1 MTDMDYKILKN
12 FNNSINNIVLEFNL
26 VENENTFQPIAYEDL
41 PRAVCNEIDEIA
53 LELFDPDKGH
63 VAVIGSSQSGKS
75 FIINQ
80 VVGNIH
86 RYLNKVDVDS
96 MIFIRLK
103 KSDMDVFMSLPGGYS
118 TYISAIC
125 SEFECS
131 ENNVCFVTE
140 DPNIAAHIF
149 SLTNRARVILEASH
163 STFMQIAEME
173 NQGMTKIWA
182 SWQFIDVDEILLN
195 KKDLVNLLELTLN
208 DKMMDTFRVAA
219 DKRLINLFVNYVLKQ
234 MPELL
239 VKDDKNRNIVAV
251 PMGVWAVAIR
261 RLCGIIGL
269 SESPDIRNGNK
280 IIMGRVIESVYK
292 DNINL
297 FENFLEKGT
306 AADQLL
312 DLLSSAGAQVIQLQG
327 LRFDEAEM
335 NEGVEPKKASPLVF
349 NDMGVLSTELH
360 KEIIGQDEAIET
372 VVEGLVVPAAGL
384 HDNEKPVRSFL
395 FLGPTGVGK
404 TRLATVLAEHVA
416 DSPMNVVR
424 IDMSEYSQPHEAAK
438 LLGAPPGY
446 TGFEKGGVLT
456 TAVAENP
463 HSLVLL
469 DEIEKAHPK
478 IWDSFLQILDAGR
491 MTDGQGR
498 VVDFTQSIIIM
509 TSNLGASDLS
519 KTSTGFSAVSLSAQ
533 YSDRQKN
540 AKNIVMKAVESNLRP
555 EMINRIDEVIV
566 FKELSKDTARKI
578 VLKEIGILADR
589 MKTVGFNLA
598 EVDNSIVDDILT
610 KSNVSKYGARDIQ
623 RNVLK
628 NVSNP
633 VARAIVKQKDSGDK
647 NIMLVLDENK
657 NISAVKS

>member
-1 MTDMDYKILKN
+1 MDYEILKN
-12 FNNSINNIVLEFNL
+12 FNNSVNNIVLEFNL

-103 KSDMDVFMSLPGGYS
+103 KSDMDVFMSLPGGYG

-140 DPNIAAHIF
+140 DPTIAAHIF
-149 SLTNRARVILEASH
+149 SLTSRARVILEASH

-182 SWQFIDVDEILLN
+182 SWQFVDVDEILLN

-208 DKMMDTFRVAA
+208 DKMMDTFKVAA

-306 AADQLL
+306 DADQLL

-335 NEGVEPKKASPLVF
+335 NEGAEPKKASPLVF

-456 TAVAENP
+456 TAVTENP
-463 HSLVLL
+463 HSLILL

-633 VARAIVKQKDSGDK
+633 IARAIVKKDSGDK